1 MINKRYT
8 VYLKKGLPAFFILL
22 LGGFLAGFCN
32 GLLGAGGGIILV
44 LLLSFLLPDD
54 GESAKSVY
62 PNAIVVMVALSCLTL
77 ARYISAGTLSDGLD
91 RPAIIFV
98 GASVGGLLGGAVLQR
113 IGSRTLKKLF
123 AVLTVISGVLMITG

>member
-1 MINKRYT
+1 MKKRYT
-8 VYLKKGLPAFFILL
+8 VYFKNGMPVFFLL
-22 LGGFLAGFCN
+22 IFGGFLAGFCN

-54 GESAKSVY
+54 DESAKSVY

-77 ARYISAGTLSDGLD
+77 ARYISAGTLSDGLE

-113 IGSRTLKKLF
+113 IGSRTLKRLF
-123 AVLTVISGVLMITG
+123 AVLTVVSGVLMITR